1 MRVPIV
7 PGLPGLLVAALLA
20 AGGAPAASGRA
31 PADSATCVALFQRFD
46 VLQRMYPNN
55 RQRYQN
61 RVAPPPVA
69 AQAQLVRNAGCITST
84 AELAPMEGLAPG
96 VVADAGP
103 AIAPVQLHA
112 GVVTNMQD
120 DARARAFFEAHGVRA
135 RSIGSAPLGRRVY
148 IGPFATQG
156 ALDRARDL
164 AVRAG
169 FASPYPAD
177 L

>member
-1 MRVPIV
+1 VRVPIV
-7 PGLPGLLVAALLA
+7 PGLLAAALLA
-20 AGGAPAASGRA
+20 AGGAAAAAGRA

-46 VLQRMYPNN
+46 VLQWMYPNT

-61 RVAPPPVA
+61 RVAPPVA
-69 AQAQLVRNAGCITST
+69 AQAQLVRNAGCLTTT
-84 AELAPMEGLAPG
+84 AELAGMEGLAPG
-96 VVADAGP
+96 TVADAGP

-112 GVVTNMQD
+112 GAVTNMQD
-120 DARARAFFEAHGVRA
+120 DARTRAFFEAHGVRA
-135 RSIGSAPLGRRVY
+135 RSIGSAPLGRRIY